1 MKVVKVYGALK
12 ERLGQGTFEFA
23 VNTPAQAVK
32 ALCVNYPGLD
42 KWFIDNDQ
50 NGIGY
55 KVKVG
60 KEEVGEDNLE
70 ALAAPW
76 SDRDV
81 FSIAP
86 VVTGAGRGFGQI
98 LLGAVLIGASFM
110 FPGAGMFGAKSFG
123 GIYAS
128 GTAGGVAT
136 GSAFMTAAGTFV
148 SAVGA
153 SMVLNGVAEMLSPVP
168 PAPRE
173 AKKNESFGFGG
184 VENTMNQGVP
194 VPICYGRLFI
204 GSAAISVNLDTDEVV
219 TDEEET

>member
-98 LLGAVLIGASFM
+98 LLGAVLIGASFL
-110 FPGAGMFGAKSFG
+110 FPGAGMFGSTSVFGKTAVGAKFM
-123 GIYAS
+123 
-128 GTAGGVAT
+128 AGV
-136 GSAFMTAAGTFV
+136 GTFV
-148 SAVGA
+148 STVGA

-168 PAPRE
+168 PAPKE

-184 VENTMNQGVP
+184 IENTMNQGVP

-219 TDEEET
+219 TDEDET

>member
-110 FPGAGMFGAKSFG
+110 FPGAGMFGNKA
-123 GIYAS
+123 I
-128 GTAGGVAT
+128 
-136 GSAFMTAAGTFV
+136 AAGTSKFLVAAGNFV
-148 SAVGA
+148 RAVGA

-168 PAPRE
+168 PAPKE

>member
-98 LLGAVLIGASFM
+98 LLGAVLIGASFL
-110 FPGAGMFGAKSFG
+110 FPGAGMFGSTSVFGKTAVGAKFM
-123 GIYAS
+123 
-128 GTAGGVAT
+128 AGV
-136 GSAFMTAAGTFV
+136 GTFV
-148 SAVGA
+148 STVGA

-168 PAPRE
+168 PAPKE
-173 AKKNESFGFGG
+173 AKRNESFGFGG
-184 VENTMNQGVP
+184 IENTMNQGVP

>member
-1 MKVVKVYGALK
+1 M
-12 ERLGQGTFEFA
+12 
-23 VNTPAQAVK
+23 
-32 ALCVNYPGLD
+32 D

-110 FPGAGMFGAKSFG
+110 FPGAGMFGNKA
-123 GIYAS
+123 I
-128 GTAGGVAT
+128 
-136 GSAFMTAAGTFV
+136 AAGTSKFMVAAGNFV

-168 PAPRE
+168 PAPKE
-173 AKKNESFGFGG
+173 AKRNESFGFGG

>member
-12 ERLGQGTFEFA
+12 ERLGRGTFEFA
-23 VNTPAQAVK
+23 VNTPAQAIK
-32 ALCVNYPGLD
+32 ALCVNFPGLE

-50 NGIGY
+50 NGIAY

-70 ALAAPW
+70 VLSYPW
-76 SDRDV
+76 SEREV

-86 VVTGAGRGFGQI
+86 VVTGAGRGWGQV

-110 FPGAGMFGAKSFG
+110 FPGAGMFGTTSIFG
-123 GIYAS
+123 AQAV
-128 GTAGGVAT
+128 AGG
-136 GSAFMTAAGTFV
+136 SIMTSLGTMI

-153 SMVLNGVAEMLSPVP
+153 SLVLNGIAEIISPTP
-168 PAPRE
+168 PSPRDP
-173 AKKNESFGFGG
+173 KKNENFGFGG
-184 VENTMNQGVP
+184 VENTTSQGTP

-204 GSAAISVNLDTDEVV
+204 GSAAISVSLDTNEVV
-219 TDEEET
+219 TDEAET

>member
-32 ALCVNYPGLD
+32 ALCVNYPGLE

-70 ALAAPW
+70 VLAYPW
-76 SDRDV
+76 SEREV

-86 VVTGAGRGFGQI
+86 VVTGSGRGFGKI
-98 LLGAVLIGASFM
+98 LLGALLI
-110 FPGAGMFGAKSFG
+110 
-123 GIYAS
+123 
-128 GTAGGVAT
+128 
-136 GSAFMTAAGTFV
+136 GSAFMFGPAGPGMQGAWASKAFTIGAGAAKVMTQVGIYLVLSGV
-148 SAVGA
+148 S
-153 SMVLNGVAEMLSPVP
+153 EMLTPVP
-168 PAPRE
+168 PSPRDP
-173 AKKNESFGFGG
+173 KKNENFGFGG
-184 VENTMNQGVP
+184 VENTTSQGIP

-219 TDEEET
+219 TDEAET